1 MQRLWVVSFLAGSFK
16 VKNLVGA
23 SHIFPKAYKT
33 KKSRARNDTILVS
46 FMPFHIMSFNL
57 FTNMKKL
64 CQKMV
69 FTIHVHGMYLF
80 FCTNI
85 LFNVKSRIF
94 KDVAPKITSDC
105 YKQILM

>member
-23 SHIFPKAYKT
+23 SHIFPKAYMT

-46 FMPFHIMSFNL
+46 FMPFHIMSFDL
-57 FTNMKKL
+57 FTNMKGCEKL
-64 CQKMV
+64 RQKMV
-69 FTIHVHGMYLF
+69 YTTC

-94 KDVAPKITSDC
+94 KDVAPKISSDC
-105 YKQILM
+105 YKQIFM